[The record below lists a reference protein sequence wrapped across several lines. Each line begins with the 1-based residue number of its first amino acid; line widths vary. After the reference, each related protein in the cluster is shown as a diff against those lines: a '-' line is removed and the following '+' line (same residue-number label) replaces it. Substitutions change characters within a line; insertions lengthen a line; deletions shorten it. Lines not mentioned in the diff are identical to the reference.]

1 MARMHTRRRGRSGS
15 DRPVTNDPPEWSDV
29 DADDVEQRVLSLADE
44 GHTKSEIGMILR
56 DEGVQGTPVPNV
68 KLATGK
74 KIGEILKENDAAPD
88 LPEDLRN
95 LMERAVRLREHRERH
110 PGDAQNL
117 RALQNTE
124 AKVRRLVNYYR
135 GDRIDTNFR
144 YTYDLAKRL
153 LE

>member
-1 MARMHTRRRGRSGS
+1 MHTRRRGRSGS

-29 DADDVEQRVLSLADE
+29 DADDVEQRVLSLASE

-68 KLATGK
+68 KLATGQ
-74 KIGEILKENDAAPD
+74 KIGEILEENDAAPD
-88 LPEDLRN
+88 IPEDLRN

-135 GDRIDTNFR
+135 GDQIDTNFR